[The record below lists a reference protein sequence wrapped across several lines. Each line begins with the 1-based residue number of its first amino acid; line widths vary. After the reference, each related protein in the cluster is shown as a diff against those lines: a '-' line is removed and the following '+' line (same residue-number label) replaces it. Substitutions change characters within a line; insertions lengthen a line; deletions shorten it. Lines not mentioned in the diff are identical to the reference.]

1 MFFDFGAGE
10 IIGLAILAMV
20 LVGPDKLPHF
30 AVEAAKVVKKLRGLA
45 TTATNELKE
54 NLGPGFEDLKP
65 ADLNPK
71 TFVKKQIES
80 ALDEGPAKP
89 KVRPEHKIDPDLL
102 SPFQVQSLMHSPRS
116 MTQSSTVPL
125 PNLEW
130 CNPSLRQV
138 IE

>member
-10 IIGLAILAMV
+10 IVGLAILAMV
-20 LVGPDKLPHF
+20 LVGPDRLPQF
-30 AVEAAKVVKKLRGLA
+30 AVEAAKIVKRLRALA

-80 ALDEGPAKP
+80 ALDEGEAKP
-89 KVRPEHKIDPDLL
+89 KVRPENKIDPDLL
-102 SPFQVQSLMHSPRS
+102 
-116 MTQSSTVPL
+116 
-125 PNLEW
+125 
-130 CNPSLRQV
+130 
-138 IE
+138 

>member
-10 IIGLAILAMV
+10 LIGLAILAMV
-20 LVGPDKLPHF
+20 LVGPDKLPQF

-80 ALDEGPAKP
+80 ALDEGQPKA
-89 KVRPEHKIDPDLL
+89 KVRPENKIDPDLL
-102 SPFQVQSLMHSPRS
+102 
-116 MTQSSTVPL
+116 
-125 PNLEW
+125 
-130 CNPSLRQV
+130 
-138 IE
+138 

>member
-10 IIGLAILAMV
+10 LIGLAILAMV
-20 LVGPDKLPHF
+20 LVGPDKLPQF

-80 ALDEGPAKP
+80 ALDEGQPKAKI
-89 KVRPEHKIDPDLL
+89 RPENKIDPDLL
-102 SPFQVQSLMHSPRS
+102 
-116 MTQSSTVPL
+116 
-125 PNLEW
+125 
-130 CNPSLRQV
+130 
-138 IE
+138 